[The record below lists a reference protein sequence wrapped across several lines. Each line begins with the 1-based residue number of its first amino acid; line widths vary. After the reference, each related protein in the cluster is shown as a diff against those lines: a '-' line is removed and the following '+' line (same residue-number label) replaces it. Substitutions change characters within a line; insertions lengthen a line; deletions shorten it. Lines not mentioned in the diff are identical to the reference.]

1 MNKKIAI
8 ITYQNGKNYG
18 GFLQAYS
25 LQKILD
31 KNKDLKVDIINYKS
45 LRFIIKEVI
54 ILLKSK
60 NPIKI
65 ILNFLSFFSY
75 FIYRKKLELKKFT
88 IIKKKAI
95 RENYAYII
103 YGSDEIWNFNNNLV
117 GFDTFYFGD
126 GCNQKKIA
134 FSVSFGTVK
143 ENQKQL
149 SNIKKYLKKF
159 SKISVRDT
167 HSSKILNNLN
177 IQHQLTLD
185 PVFLYDFKDE
195 LSKIN
200 FKNQNKKYI
209 LIYGIISDKK
219 IIENIKLYKKDKN
232 YKIISIGFYNS
243 WVDKNIVYSIDP
255 FLFLKIFK
263 NSEIVFTSMFH
274 GVILSIKF
282 NKKFFIIKDNYRV
295 NKLSYLTKKFKLKF
309 LYNNQNYNL
318 TEFKKQINFLNLVN
332 KKILLK
338 NINSSLTF
346 LKNI

>member
-1 MNKKIAI
+1 MIRKVGIV
-8 ITYQNGKNYG
+8 TYQNGKNYG

-25 LQKILD
+25 LQKILET
-31 KNKDLKVDIINYKS
+31 NKDVKVDIINYKS

-54 ILLKSK
+54 TLLNSK

-75 FIYRKKLELKKFT
+75 FIYRKKLNLKKFT

-95 RENYAYII
+95 KEKYAHTI

-117 GFDTFYFGD
+117 GFDSFYFGD

-149 SNIKKYLKKF
+149 PKIKKYLKKF

-167 HSSKILNNLN
+167 HSSKILNNLD
-177 IQHQLTLD
+177 IQNQLTLD

-209 LIYGIISDKK
+209 LIYGLISDKK
-219 IIENIKLYKKDKN
+219 IIENIKLYKKNKN
-232 YKIISIGFYNS
+232 YEIISIGYYNR

-263 NSEIVFTSMFH
+263 NSEKVFTSMFH
-274 GVILSIKF
+274 GVILSLKF

-309 LYNNQNYNL
+309 LYNNQDYNL
-318 TEFKKQINFLNLVN
+318 ISFKKQINIMNLIN
-332 KKILLK
+332 KKNLLK
-338 NINSSLTF
+338 DINSSLTF
-346 LKNI
+346 LRKI